1 MCTLVKFP
9 WTFGFQVSKD
19 GKYRVKLFDGRTN
32 SWEIIEIDDYLPCTP
47 WGGNEPD
54 LLFGKINEGKMY
66 MALLEKAFAKLYGSW
81 SNLARGYQSIAWFHL
96 TGCTEYLCYGA
107 NYRGSAPKWLVTAAD
122 GIQVVAG
129 RTGADARKRKGK
141 LEKGTQFIEKQ
152 RTVLACV
159 RWLTCEKIEK
169 TSENSLTQDPLE
181 LEHC

>member
-1 MCTLVKFP
+1 M
-9 WTFGFQVSKD
+9 SKD
-19 GKYRVKLFDGRTN
+19 GKYQVKLFDGRTN
-32 SWEIIEIDDYLPCTP
+32 AWEIIEIDDYLPCTP

-122 GIQVVAG
+122 GIPIVAG
-129 RTGADARKRKGK
+129 RTGAQARKHIGK

-152 RTVLACV
+152 RTV
-159 RWLTCEKIEK
+159 
-169 TSENSLTQDPLE
+169 DPAE
-181 LEHC
+181 TKNATRNKNPRIPSGSP

>member
-1 MCTLVKFP
+1 M
-9 WTFGFQVSKD
+9 SKD

-81 SNLARGYQSIAWFHL
+81 SNLARGYQAIAWFHL

-152 RTVLACV
+152 RTVLAFSAMMNMGKN
-159 RWLTCEKIEK
+159 RKNIREFPHPG
-169 TSENSLTQDPLE
+169 SPLNLSTAIALKE
-181 LEHC
+181 QMQSFSM